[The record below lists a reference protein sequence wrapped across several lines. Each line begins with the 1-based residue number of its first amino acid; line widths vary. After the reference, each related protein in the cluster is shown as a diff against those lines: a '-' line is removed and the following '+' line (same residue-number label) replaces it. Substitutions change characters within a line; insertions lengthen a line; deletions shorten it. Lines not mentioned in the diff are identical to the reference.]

1 MRNILTVSS
10 SFQLNEISVIQQS
23 AGQNGVAGKFPG
35 LLGFGAFGGAR
46 PGAAS
51 PLERPPSLEGG
62 DERQAAMRELA
73 ERGRELAERS
83 RHLRE
88 ESEYRSPPAHAP
100 HPPPPAQPSPPA
112 PHHQLP
118 HPLASLPPPARTE
131 GLTV

>member
-1 MRNILTVSS
+1 M
-10 SFQLNEISVIQQS
+10 QLNEISVIQQN

-35 LLGFGAFGGAR
+35 LLGFGAFGASR

-83 RHLRE
+83 RQIRE
-88 ESEYRSPPAHAP
+88 ETERDHYRATGALQTHAP
-100 HPPPPAQPSPPA
+100 NPAQTSPPA
-112 PHHQLP
+112 PHPHP

>member
-1 MRNILTVSS
+1 M
-10 SFQLNEISVIQQS
+10 IQQN

-35 LLGFGAFGGAR
+35 LLGFGPFGAVR

-83 RHLRE
+83 RQMRE
-88 ESEYRSPPAHAP
+88 EGEYRSPPAHAQ
-100 HPPPPAQPSPPA
+100 HAPPPTQPSPPT
-112 PHHQLP
+112 PHHQHP
-118 HPLASLPPPARTE
+118 HPLVSLPPPARTE

>member
-1 MRNILTVSS
+1 MNI
-10 SFQLNEISVIQQS
+10 FCQQLNEISVIQQS

-83 RHLRE
+83 RALRDE
-88 ESEYRSPPAHAP
+88 GEYRAAAHGAHGP
-100 HPPPPAQPSPPA
+100 GGGAAQASPPA
-112 PHHQLP
+112 PHLA
-118 HPLASLPPPARTE
+118 HPLGSLPPPARTE

>member
-1 MRNILTVSS
+1 MIGICL
-10 SFQLNEISVIQQS
+10 QLNEISVIQQS

-35 LLGFGAFGGAR
+35 LLGFGAFGGVR

-83 RHLRE
+83 RQMRDDGEH
-88 ESEYRSPPAHAP
+88 YRSPGAHAHAP
-100 HPPPPAQPSPPA
+100 LQPPAAQPSPPA
-112 PHHQLP
+112 PHHP
-118 HPLASLPPPARTE
+118 HPHSLASLPPPARTE

>member
-1 MRNILTVSS
+1 M
-10 SFQLNEISVIQQS
+10 IQQS

-35 LLGFGAFGGAR
+35 LLGFGAFGAGR

-83 RHLRE
+83 RQMRE
-88 ESEYRSPPAHAP
+88 ESEREHYRAGSGLPAHAP
-100 HPPPPAQPSPPA
+100 NPAQTSPPA
-112 PHHQLP
+112 PLAHP

>member
-1 MRNILTVSS
+1 M
-10 SFQLNEISVIQQS
+10 IQQN

-35 LLGFGAFGGAR
+35 LLGFGPFGAAR
-46 PGAAS
+46 PGAAP

-83 RHLRE
+83 RQMRE
-88 ESEYRSPPAHAP
+88 DGEHYRAGALAAHGGGAQAASPAPLAHA
-100 HPPPPAQPSPPA
+100 HA
-112 PHHQLP
+112 LP
-118 HPLASLPPPARTE
+118 HPLAPLPPPARTE

>member
-1 MRNILTVSS
+1 M
-10 SFQLNEISVIQQS
+10 IQQS
-23 AGQNGVAGKFPG
+23 AGQNGVVGKFPG
-35 LLGFGAFGGAR
+35 LLGYGAFGVAR

-73 ERGRELAERS
+73 ERGRELAERT
-83 RHLRE
+83 RQMRE
-88 ESEYRSPPAHAP
+88 EGEYRSPPAHGP
-100 HPPPPAQPSPPA
+100 HPQAPGQPSPPA
-112 PHHQLP
+112 TMHQHP

>member
-1 MRNILTVSS
+1 M
-10 SFQLNEISVIQQS
+10 IQQS

-51 PLERPPSLEGG
+51 PLERPPSLDGN

-83 RHLRE
+83 RQMRE
-88 ESEYRSPPAHAP
+88 ESEHYRSPPAHAP
-100 HPPPPAQPSPPA
+100 LAPPATQPSPPA
-112 PHHQLP
+112 PHHPHP